1 MPVLHEYKNKA
12 GYYVL
17 TAIKR
22 NIIAFQL
29 TPEGCKKLQSSG
41 IQAGQTFGRGL
52 LLDLYRSGDA
62 YTHGTGPGKEIEKID
77 SRQLKLF
84 DSVDDPDPENL
95 FPTCANCSSPI
106 GLHLVEI
113 KDKDHLAAILCF
125 DCRFQKLKVIYT
137 SVPIELVNRSVLRHI
152 LESKKIDTIDPSV
165 TAYKDFLDTQFKA
178 KWDEIA
184 KSKSGKKAMTQ
195 EPLFDGSD
203 KKQKRLI

>member
-17 TAIKR
+17 TAIKQ

-29 TPEGCKKLQSSG
+29 THEGYKKLQSSG

-62 YTHGTGPGKEIEKID
+62 YTHGTGPGKEIENID

-84 DSVDDPDPENL
+84 DSVDDPDPESL

-106 GLHLVEI
+106 GLHLVEVR
-113 KDKDHLAAILCF
+113 DKEHLASILCV
-125 DCRFQKLKVIYT
+125 DCRLQKLK
-137 SVPIELVNRSVLRHI
+137 L
-152 LESKKIDTIDPSV
+152 IDTSIPIHIVTRSALAHVLETKRIEKMDPSV
-165 TAYKDFLDTQFKA
+165 TAFRELLDIQFQA

-184 KSKSGKKAMTQ
+184 KKLSKNKGGDQ
-195 EPLFDGSD
+195 NDLFSD
-203 KKQKRLI
+203 KKKLELT

>member
-12 GYYVL
+12 GHYVL

-29 TPEGCKKLQSSG
+29 TPEGYKKLISSG

-62 YTHGTGPGKEIEKID
+62 YTHGTGPGKEIEQID

-84 DSVDDPDPENL
+84 DSVDDPDPESL

-106 GLHLVEI
+106 GLHLVEV
-113 KDKDHLAAILCF
+113 KDKDHLASILCI
-125 DCRFQKLKVIYT
+125 DCRLQKLKVIDT
-137 SVPIELVNRSVLRHI
+137 SIPIQIVTRSVLNHI
-152 LESKKIDTIDPSV
+152 LETKRVDRIDPSV
-165 TAYKDFLDTQFKA
+165 TAYKKLLDTQFQA

-184 KSKSGKKAMTQ
+184 KRKSKNKAVTQ
-195 EPLFDGSD
+195 EELFE
-203 KKQKRLI
+203 KQGRLIK

>member
-17 TAIKR
+17 TAIKQ

-29 TPEGCKKLQSSG
+29 THEGYKKLQSSG
-41 IQAGQTFGRGL
+41 IQASQTFGRGL

-62 YTHGTGPGKEIEKID
+62 YTHGTGPGKEIEKIE

-84 DSVDDPDPENL
+84 DSVDDPDPESL

-106 GLHLVEI
+106 GLHLVEV
-113 KDKDHLAAILCF
+113 KDRDHLASILCV
-125 DCRFQKLKVIYT
+125 DCRLLKSKAIDT
-137 SVPIELVNRSVLRHI
+137 SIPLQLVNRSVLNHI
-152 LESKKIDTIDPSV
+152 LEIKRIGIVDPSV
-165 TAYKDFLDTQFKA
+165 TAFKELLDIQFQA

-184 KSKSGKKAMTQ
+184 KKALKKKSAKQGK
-195 EPLFDGSD
+195 LFDKSD
-203 KKQKRLI
+203 GNQGKLI